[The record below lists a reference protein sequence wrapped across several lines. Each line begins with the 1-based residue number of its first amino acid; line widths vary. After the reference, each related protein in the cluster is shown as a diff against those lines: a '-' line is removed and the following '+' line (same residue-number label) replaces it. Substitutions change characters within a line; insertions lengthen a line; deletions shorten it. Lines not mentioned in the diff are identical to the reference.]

1 MDDVAHIRSA
11 LRAAARSAWTALRA
25 ERPSETFYYFG
36 LWTTPL
42 AHRPAPTA
50 CSLEGLE
57 LAVERCRA
65 EGVEVDAGELRWAVN
80 DSPYDLFGDRL
91 FAEVE
96 PLFDALGGPYERS
109 SELNAELLDAMV
121 GALADLDAE
130 GFFGVGAS
138 RDAVVLNVTTPGHD
152 TEAELL
158 ASARRINP
166 PGALVRYEA
175 DLAAPGGAEG

>member
-1 MDDVAHIRSA
+1 MDDVARLRSA

-57 LAVERCRA
+57 RAVERCRA
-65 EGVEVDAGELRWAVN
+65 EGADVDADDLRWAVN
-80 DSPYDLFGDRL
+80 DSPYDLYGDRL
-91 FAEVE
+91 FADVE
-96 PLFDALGGPYERS
+96 PLFDAFGSPYERS
-109 SELNAELLDAMV
+109 ARLNAALLDAMI

-130 GFFGVGAS
+130 GFFGVGPE
-138 RDAVVLNVTTPGHD
+138 RDAVVVNVTLPGRD
-152 TEAELL
+152 TAAELV

-166 PGALVRYEA
+166 PGALARYET
-175 DLAAPGGAEG
+175 DVVRRTLDG